1 MQSESCRLDKRQRPA
16 PVKHGPVL
24 FKFIYTE
31 WRGGVETE
39 RGRNY
44 FESKFD
50 RSATFFAILSWNLE
64 NTKLERRNLLS
75 LVSQLYARTH
85 TSFLRNAIFR
95 PLACH
100 HAFPYVSKSRWE
112 TVYTRSCDLS
122 NYETSSEIPPVTNG
136 LA

>member
-64 NTKLERRNLLS
+64 NTKLERWNLLS

-85 TSFLRNAIFR
+85 AHLFFT
-95 PLACH
+95 
-100 HAFPYVSKSRWE
+100 E
-112 TVYTRSCDLS
+112 CDFS
-122 NYETSSEIPPVTNG
+122 TARVPIRIEIPLGNSIHTQLRPI
-136 LA
+136 